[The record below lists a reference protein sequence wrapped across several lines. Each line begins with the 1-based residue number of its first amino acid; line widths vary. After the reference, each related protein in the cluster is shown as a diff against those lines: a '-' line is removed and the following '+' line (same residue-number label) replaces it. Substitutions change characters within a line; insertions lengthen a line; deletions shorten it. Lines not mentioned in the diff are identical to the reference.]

1 MPWLL
6 VVACGLGVLLGL
18 WMRLPSIVAASAALV
33 LLSAVVMPLAGWS
46 PLTTIVSIFALLGA
60 LQCGYLIGVGLS
72 LPWLTA
78 RGRAR
83 LPRNSTEVQRP

>member
-6 VVACGLGVLLGL
+6 VVACAVGILLGL
-18 WMRLPSIVAASAALV
+18 WMRIPSIVAASAALV
-33 LLSAVVMPLAGWS
+33 LGCSVGMPLAGWS
-46 PLTTIVSIFALLGA
+46 LLTALMYIFALLGA

-72 LPWLTA
+72 LPWMTA